1 MRESLL
7 LKVALVTSLLGL
19 VLLYFFAERIELDES
34 SIAKLDRTDIGN
46 FVKVQGKVMKVYDN
60 KEYMVLQIQQPE
72 TISVIFFKESNVSID
87 EQDTVEIIGKVSE
100 FKGKQQIVADRI
112 RVIR

>member
-7 LKVALVTSLLGL
+7 LKIALATSLLGL

-46 FVKVQGKVMKVYDN
+46 FVKGQGKVMKVYDN